1 MSGDSLSPA
10 TQPMVINKKQYQYT
24 FLSCETI
31 CFSSLPVTGAFLT
44 KKPSN
49 GKEKTYEDEGKTRTN
64 TRRIVISS
72 ASVEFRA
79 QMAKL

>member
-1 MSGDSLSPA
+1 M
-10 TQPMVINKKQYQYT
+10 
-24 FLSCETI
+24 
-31 CFSSLPVTGAFLT
+31 TGAFLT